1 MVYSGPVERIG
12 IFGGSF
18 DPVHVGHLALAR
30 RALEAVP
37 LDRVLFAP
45 AADSPF
51 KIGRMNAS
59 AEDRVAMLEL
69 AIAGEPRFGICRADL
84 DRGGVS
90 YTVDLVA
97 DVRAAH
103 PDAELFFLLGAD
115 SLAGLHGWYRAE
127 ELVRACRFVGFGRPG
142 FRLDPGA
149 LGFDPATNAR
159 LAADFVPDFAEPA
172 SSTEVRARLAAGED
186 VSSLLPSPVARYVAD
201 RALYRP
207 APPEPRADAVSVLL
221 ARVCFAWAAALALL
235 SVAWLAFSFPR
246 ILGAAVFLAA
256 GGFLFA
262 GAFVRALVAGG
273 RGEIRPRFLAS
284 ACAAVFAVC
293 SAFSFAASWFSVAE
307 WRAPYDICEAFG
319 DDAYPGL
326 IGIVGF
332 RYHPPMP
339 WSGSSYAAWTEF
351 RAASPR
357 FFCEETDSGAERAGA
372 DVARLAI
379 RKARKTFPD
388 FRPEPGETVFVVA
401 RNGAPRW
408 TIVLGDNPSECVVL
422 AE

>member
-1 MVYSGPVERIG
+1 MVCFVPVERIG

-18 DPVHVGHLALAR
+18 DPVHAGHLALAR

-51 KIGRMNAS
+51 KVGRMNAP
-59 AEDRVAMLEL
+59 AEDRLAMLEL

-115 SLAGLHGWYRAE
+115 SLAGLHRWRRAA
-127 ELVRACRFVGFGRPG
+127 ELVAMCRFVGFGRPG
-142 FRLDPGA
+142 FRLDPDA

-186 VSSLLPSPVARYVAD
+186 VSSLLPSPVAAYIRD
-201 RALYRP
+201 RGLYRP
-207 APPEPRADAVSVLL
+207 APAPSAPRANVVSIPLPVL
-221 ARVCFAWAAALALL
+221 CFELTALSLALGVAGLLL
-235 SVAWLAFSFPR
+235 SLPFLGIAF
-246 ILGAAVFLAA
+246 LWAA
-256 GGFLFA
+256 GGFLLA
-262 GAFVRALVAGG
+262 SVAVRAVRAGKNGGKRTLAFACTAVLAVAS
-273 RGEIRPRFLAS
+273 FYSFFS
-284 ACAAVFAVC
+284 AV
-293 SAFSFAASWFSVAE
+293 SSFAA
-307 WRAPYDICEAFG
+307 WRAPYDISDAFG

-326 IGIVGF
+326 IEIVGF
-332 RYHPPMP
+332 RYHPPTP
-339 WSGSSYAAWTEF
+339 WSESSYEARTEF

-357 FFCEETDSGAERAGA
+357 FFCEETDSGAERVGA

-379 RKARKTFPD
+379 RKARKAFRA
-388 FRPEPGETVFVVA
+388 FRPDSGEAVFVVA

-408 TIVLGDNPSECVVL
+408 TIVLGENPSECVVL